1 MPFDHL
7 DRVAAYVAPMEKSPS
22 LTRLG
27 TQEWSRT
34 KSRVEKSTKEMASE
48 LLSLYAERELAEGH
62 AAAPDTKWQ
71 RELEASFPF
80 EETPDQ
86 LTTLAEIKYDM
97 ESNRPMDR
105 LVCGDVGYGKTEIA
119 LRAAFKSVME
129 GYQVAVLVPTTVLA
143 QQHYETFKDRMK
155 AYPTKLSVLSRFR
168 SASEPVSYT
177 HLTLPTNREV

>member
-1 MPFDHL
+1 
-7 DRVAAYVAPMEKSPS
+7 
-22 LTRLG
+22 
-27 TQEWSRT
+27 
-34 KSRVEKSTKEMASE
+34 MASE
-48 LLSLYAERELAEGH
+48 LLSLYAEREPAGGH

-119 LRAAFKSVME
+119 LRAAFKSVM
-129 GYQVAVLVPTTVLA
+129 
-143 QQHYETFKDRMK
+143 
-155 AYPTKLSVLSRFR
+155 
-168 SASEPVSYT
+168 
-177 HLTLPTNREV
+177 